1 MSQSGLTPPLHTWTA
16 TDIVQAIRHGHTT
29 CAAVA
34 RACLD
39 HIAVREPAVQA
50 WQYLNA
56 EQVMAQARAL
66 DQREPS
72 GPLHGVPFGI
82 KDIID
87 TYDMPT
93 EYGSRPSTRDINRP
107 VMQRVWPCHAR
118 LGAS

>member
-1 MSQSGLTPPLHTWTA
+1 MSQSGVTQPLHTLTA
-16 TDIVQAIRHGHTT
+16 TEVVQAIRHGHTT

-34 RACLD
+34 RACLE
-39 HIAVREPAVQA
+39 HIAVREPTVQA

-56 EQVMAQARAL
+56 DQVMAQARAL
-66 DQREPS
+66 DRRGSS

-93 EYGSRPSTRDINRP
+93 EYGSPIYQGHQPAGD
-107 VMQRVWPCHAR
+107 A
-118 LGAS
+118 A

>member
-1 MSQSGLTPPLHTWTA
+1 MAWTRHTCTREQGMSTSGVTPPLHTLTA
-16 TDIVQAIRHGHTT
+16 TEVVEAIRHGHTT

-50 WQYLNA
+50 WHYLNA

-93 EYGSRPSTRDINRP
+93 EYRSPLYRGHKTAIE
-107 VMQRVWPCHAR
+107 
-118 LGAS
+118 